1 MAINLQV
8 VADVPAELAPIW
20 DQLRGDRAQVDI
32 RDDDMFIVLDLRQPT
47 DPTELL
53 CDLAVATVVDDSGE
67 EIEWVGCQ
75 LLKDHDGPHFHHE
88 FGAYDDDGNLA
99 GSGVDEPEPDSPLL
113 DETTDPHEPER
124 QAAQTDEPEP
134 EPEPAAAAVVS
145 IDQKARERH
154 PATGDTL
161 AARLLALFQS
171 NPSEEFSP
179 SDVADELGD
188 ATYGGVSSA
197 IATLVRNGQ
206 VLRIG
211 RGKYTAAS

>member
-67 EIEWVGCQ
+67 EIEWVGCR

-88 FGAYDDDGNLA
+88 FGAYDDEGNLA

-124 QAAQTDEPEP
+124 QAAQADEPP
-134 EPEPAAAAVVS
+134 TL
-145 IDQKARERH
+145 RERVLATVNGH
-154 PATGDTL
+154 PDRTFTL
-161 AARLLALFQS
+161 AQIYEHLEGENQGS
-171 NPSEEFSP
+171 
-179 SDVADELGD
+179 VAASVQWL
-188 ATYGGVSSA
+188 VSHDR
-197 IATLVRNGQ
+197 IR
-206 VLRIG
+206 RIG
-211 RGKYTAAS
+211 RGQYQALDRTAVHDARRQAAAEAM